1 MSNELTA
8 LMRYAYADV
17 HGGGTGRSFS
27 NVFVI
32 YIYIEQIDNGL
43 NCFRSLR
50 SNIIAT

>member
-1 MSNELTA
+1 MHMPMFTVVA
-8 LMRYAYADV
+8 LDV
-17 HGGGTGRSFS
+17 LLAMYLS
-27 NVFVI
+27 